1 MARKLTDV
9 EKFYVANHAHL
20 TADEIAKTIKG
31 TGIKAIQEVLDVA
44 KATLVAAGVP
54 VEPLKAGEKGE
65 SALRGKTEAEVKEIV
80 ESQAD
85 EHRSGNLFARREGVV
100 VMTEAAGEL
109 ADARKIL
116 ANKPSNKDNSDKIH
130 VINKNRK
137 SR

>member
-31 TGIKAIQEVLDVA
+31 TGIRAIQEVLDVA
-44 KATLVAAGVP
+44 KATLAAAGI
-54 VEPLKAGEKGE
+54 EPLKAGEKGE
-65 SALRGKTEAEVKEIV
+65 SALKGKTEAEVKEIV
-80 ESQAD
+80 ESTAD

-116 ANKPSNKDNSDKIH
+116 ANKPSNRDNSDKIH

>member
-9 EKFYVANHAHL
+9 EKFYVANHEHL
-20 TADEIAKTIKG
+20 SADEIAKTIKG

-44 KATLVAAGVP
+44 KATLVAAGV
-54 VEPLKAGEKGE
+54 EPLKAGEKGE

-80 ESQAD
+80 ESTAD

-116 ANKPSNKDNSDKIH
+116 ANKPSNRDNSDKIH